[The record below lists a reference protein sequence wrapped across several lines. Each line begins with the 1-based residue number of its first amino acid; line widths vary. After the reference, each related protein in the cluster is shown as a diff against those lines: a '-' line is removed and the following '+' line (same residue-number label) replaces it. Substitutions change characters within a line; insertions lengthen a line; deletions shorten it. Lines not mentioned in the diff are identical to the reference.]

1 MAERAAELY
10 LRDVLDIP
18 EEVLA
23 GDYKVEL
30 TGGFDEADQRIDEY
44 VVTGQL
50 RQAFRDSLNLVKA
63 SVRGGKSNA
72 AYLHGS
78 FGSGKSHFM
87 TVLHALL
94 ENHPA
99 ARRKAEFHELVAE
112 HDDWLRDQKFM
123 MVPFHLVG
131 VTDLDSAIL
140 GGYAAE
146 ARRLGLSSPPV
157 HRSDAM
163 LRDARRQREFL
174 ADDAKFAQWL
184 DGSAPARPEPDDDLP
199 NLDLGGAS
207 GSRWSSADLDRALE
221 APSGDP
227 LRMALESAL
236 LDGPFSTYAYGARGA
251 AETYLPLENG
261 LAVMSRHARQHGYTG
276 LILFLDELIL
286 WLQAHMS
293 NQEKVNNEVSK
304 LVKLIESGDSDRPV
318 PIVSF
323 ISRQRNLSQLVGE
336 DVVGADVKNLEAAVQ
351 YLAGRFKV
359 VNLEDSNLPEI
370 IKTRILRPKAGTEH
384 ALDEA
389 FAKVESYNAAVKDAL
404 LDAHGATQADWS
416 DFRDVYPLSPALLNV
431 LVALAGALQRER
443 TGLKLLNTMLSR
455 RRNDLRLGDLIPLGD
470 LWDVLGRDVGEAFTD
485 HLKQE
490 AETARHFHAK
500 VRAHLREK
508 YGSEEHKDFRAD
520 DRIVKTLIL
529 SALAP
534 DVSALSRLTGA
545 RLAALNQGSIQ
556 SRLSTPGSVVGTR
569 LRELIAAGFGEI
581 RADGDRDPVFTLH
594 LSDLDVEPLL
604 EQVGEQDN
612 LGARRIWVKN
622 RLWDLLGV
630 SDTGAFVSERD
641 IVWRGS
647 RRTVEFVFENV
658 RDPAVL
664 PDDQFRPSVDGR
676 IRFVVDYPFDVHG
689 KYPSDD
695 AGRVDELRRAGFE
708 ADSLV
713 WLPDHLSTQKA
724 GQLGRLLKICYLLER
739 DRLDDYASHLASD
752 QRIRVRH
759 QLQAQ
764 SDNLASQLTAL
775 LQQLYGISAS
785 DEGNV
790 SAEVRDGQHVLS
802 LRPGHDRPRLQGG
815 AGFEHNMLALA
826 DGLYSRIY
834 PRHPDLDLTHT
845 RKAVTTGELKTVLAW
860 ITKAMEDRSGR
871 TVVDRDKLGLLKR
884 IVHPLELGEVHDG
897 PLNVSFEWRRRID
910 QLAARHGRA
919 GGDHPVEE
927 IRQWIAEYGWTG
939 LDKPVSSLI
948 IAVYALLADRDW
960 VLNGGRPEQFPGLE
974 AVGSGWALRDQPKP
988 SEQQYA
994 KARSRAAALFGVSV
1008 PETFSGRNIRGLAE
1022 QIREKARE
1030 LEAPVNDVRR
1040 ALESHAPSLGIQDP
1054 DTPRRRSARHAADLL
1069 ARLSAVRDQSTPLV
1083 QALADADYD
1092 VTDQVLG
1099 SALVSAPAVLR
1110 ALEGVQW
1117 GVLDGVAAFAGR
1129 GDSVGAR
1136 AGRLV
1141 QDVTLAARA
1150 DEFVQSLP
1158 PVLEAANE
1166 RAVALLTEASRQP
1179 PQPPSPPVG
1188 PADVPDQGD
1197 AGQGAGQVS
1206 LTDHGVPSGPG
1217 GPAGGETAGVPQP
1230 RTPTGGPPSHG
1241 HRRVEPTHLERALSE
1256 AVAGIEAEVRA
1267 FAAANPGVPVDI
1279 AWQPAAET
1287 GLPEGAGE
1295 GSAGG
1300 GDEGSGR

>member
-44 VVTGQL
+44 VVTDQL
-50 RQAFRDSLNLVKA
+50 KQAFRESLNLVRA
-63 SVRGGKSNA
+63 SVQGGKSNA

-87 TVLHALL
+87 TVLHAIL

-99 ARRKAEFHELVAE
+99 TRRKKELHELVA
-112 HDDWLRDQKFM
+112 DNDGWLRDQKFM

-140 GGYAAE
+140 GGYAAA

-157 HRSDAM
+157 YRSDAM
-163 LRDARRQREFL
+163 LSDARRQREFL

-184 DGSAPARPEPDDDLP
+184 GGAGADSQPAQPTDDLP

-207 GSRWSSADLDRALE
+207 GSAWTTSELDRAFA
-221 APSGDP
+221 APPGDE
-227 LRMALESAL
+227 LRTALESAL
-236 LDGPFSTYAYGARGA
+236 LDGPFSAYAYGARGA
-251 AETYLPLENG
+251 ADAYLPLENG
-261 LAVMSRHARQHGYTG
+261 LAAMSRHAHKHGYTG

-293 NQEKVNNEVSK
+293 NQEKVNSEVSK

-323 ISRQRNLSQLVGE
+323 VSRQRNLSQLVGE

-359 VNLEDSNLPEI
+359 VNLEDTNLPEI
-370 IKTRILRPKAGTEH
+370 IRKRILRPRPEMES
-384 ALDEA
+384 ALNEA
-389 FAKVESYNAAVKDAL
+389 FLKVESYNAGVKDAL
-404 LDAHGATQADWS
+404 LDAHGATQAGWS

-455 RRNDLRLGDLIPLGD
+455 RRDDLRLGDLVPLGD
-470 LWDVLGRDVGEAFTD
+470 LWDVLGRDIGEAFTD
-485 HLKQE
+485 HLRHE
-490 AETARHFHAK
+490 AEKARHFHLR
-500 VRAHLREK
+500 VRAHLRER
-508 YGSEEHKDFRAD
+508 YGSEEHKDFVAD

-534 DVSALSRLTGA
+534 EVSALSRLTGA

-556 SRLSTPGSVVGTR
+556 SRLSTPGSVVGNR

-604 EQVGEQDN
+604 EQVGEVDN
-612 LGARRIWVKN
+612 LGARRIWVKEQ
-622 RLWDLLGV
+622 LWKLFGV
-630 SDTGAFVSERD
+630 QDTGAFVSERE

-664 PDDQFRPSVDGR
+664 PDEQFKPSVEGR
-676 IRFVVDYPFDVHG
+676 IRFVVDYPFDIPG
-689 KYPSDD
+689 RYPSDD
-695 AGRVDELRRAGFE
+695 AGRVEELSRAGLE
-708 ADSLV
+708 ADTLV
-713 WLPDHLSTQKA
+713 WLPHHLSTQKA
-724 GQLGRLLKICYLLER
+724 GQLGRLLKMRYLLER
-739 DRLDDYASHLASD
+739 DRLDDYATHLASD
-752 QRIRVRH
+752 QRGRVRN

-764 SDNLASQLTAL
+764 AGNLESQLAAL
-775 LQQLYGISAS
+775 LQQLYGISGGE
-785 DEGNV
+785 EGNV
-790 SAEVRDGQHVLS
+790 SAELQDGRHVLS
-802 LRPGHDRPRLQGG
+802 LRPGYDQPRLQGG

-826 DGLYSRIY
+826 DDLYSRIY
-834 PRHPDLDLTHT
+834 PKHPDLDLTRT
-845 RKAVTTGELKTVLAW
+845 RKAVTMGELKTVLAW
-860 ITKAMEDRSGR
+860 ITRAMDDRSGR
-871 TVVDRDKLGLLKR
+871 TVVDRDKLALLKR

-897 PLNVSFEWRRRID
+897 PLIVSFEWRRRID
-910 QLAARHGRA
+910 RLAARDGKLD
-919 GGDHPVEE
+919 GDLAVEDV
-927 IRQWIAEYGWTG
+927 RRWIAEYGWTG

-960 VLNGGRPEQFPGLE
+960 VLNGGRPDQFPGLE

-988 SEQQYA
+988 SEQQYGR
-994 KARSRAAALFGVSV
+994 ARTRAAALFGVSV
-1008 PETFSGRNIRGLAE
+1008 PDILSGRNVRRLAE
-1022 QIREKARE
+1022 QIRERARE

-1040 ALESHAPSLGIQDP
+1040 ALEAHAPSLGIEDP
-1054 DTPRRRSARHAADLL
+1054 DTPRRRSVRHAADLL
-1069 ARLSAVRDQSTPLV
+1069 ARLAAVRDQGTPLV
-1083 QALADADYD
+1083 QALADAEYD
-1092 VTDQVLG
+1092 VSDQVLG
-1099 SALVSAPAVLR
+1099 SAMVSAPTLLR
-1110 ALEGVQW
+1110 ALDETQW
-1117 GVLDGVAAFAGR
+1117 VVLDGVRGFAGR
-1129 GDSVGAR
+1129 GDDIGAR
-1136 AGRLV
+1136 AEQLV
-1141 QDVTLAARA
+1141 RQVTRAARA
-1150 DEFVQSLP
+1150 DEFVESLS

-1166 RAVALLTEASRQP
+1166 QAVALLTEASRQARPVPTTP
-1179 PQPPSPPVG
+1179 PPTDP
-1188 PADVPDQGD
+1188 VPDPED

-1206 LTDHGVPSGPG
+1206 LTDHGSPSVPSGPG
-1217 GPAGGETAGVPQP
+1217 GGTPGGAAP
-1230 RTPTGGPPSHG
+1230 RHG
-1241 HRRVEPTHLERALSE
+1241 RRRVEPAQLDRTLSD
-1256 AVAGIEAEVRA
+1256 AVAGIQADVRA
-1267 FAAANPGVPVDI
+1267 FVAANPGVPVEI
-1279 AWQPAAET
+1279 TWEPVAPA
-1287 GLPEGAGE
+1287 
-1295 GSAGG
+1295 GSEHEPDRGP
-1300 GDEGSGR
+1300 DR